1 MGAMTS
7 TCLPE
12 TVGSQAAVGA
22 RALQAMDGM
31 LYLPGELWVF
41 HVVPQISSQ
50 CAQHAPAGRHRR
62 PATGIVQVRQV
73 ADDAKDARRHCP
85 LRPGRRP
92 VPHRA
97 RRRRRRR
104 DCKARPARGCSA
116 LKAALPDSVFFPRDA
131 VYAAEAA
138 AFWSNTQLMNPGCS
152 VRGGGHMGIRGANN
166 IDGGGMLIVMPG
178 LATLELSPNGK
189 RVDLGPALKWGA
201 VYKYLAQHN
210 LTAPGGRLS
219 PVGVPGL
226 LLGGGVSFIGNQ
238 VGWAADNVVE
248 YEVVLASGD
257 VVKVNK
263 DASPD
268 LFWALKGSSANFGI
282 VTKFTV
288 NTFPFTTVYAGTYT
302 VSAAHGPA
310 FLDAIANYTSGA
322 IDPLSHMVPMAVPAA
337 PGVTV
342 YSAILFYDSPTES
355 APECFREFLALPAVS
370 TTMGFKTVADFTVET
385 GKLVVDK
392 INDVFIAGTTV
403 GHDYESQRRG
413 IEITNRPIG
422 AVWQEASE
430 RQNPAGFQ
438 DGYTG
443 YGAANKQKLL
453 DVSRKYDSERVFQ
466 KLWPGGFKIG
476 A

>member
-1 MGAMTS
+1 
-7 TCLPE
+7 
-12 TVGSQAAVGA
+12 
-22 RALQAMDGM
+22 
-31 LYLPGELWVF
+31 
-41 HVVPQISSQ
+41 
-50 CAQHAPAGRHRR
+50 
-62 PATGIVQVRQV
+62 
-73 ADDAKDARRHCP
+73 
-85 LRPGRRP
+85 
-92 VPHRA
+92 
-97 RRRRRRR
+97 
-104 DCKARPARGCSA
+104 
-116 LKAALPDSVFFPRDA
+116 
-131 VYAAEAA
+131 
-138 AFWSNTQLMNPGCS
+138 
-152 VRGGGHMGIRGANN
+152 MGIRGANN

-178 LATLELSPNGK
+178 LATLELSPDGK

-201 VYKYLAQHN
+201 VYKHLAQHN

-268 LFWALKGSSANFGI
+268 LFWALKGGSANFGI

-288 NTFPFTTVYAGTYT
+288 NTFPSTTVYAGTYT

-322 IDPLSHMVPMAVPAA
+322 VDPLSHMAPMVVPAA
-337 PGVTV
+337 PG
-342 YSAILFYDSPTES
+342 S

-370 TTMGFKTVADFTVET
+370 TTMGLKT

-413 IEITNRPIG
+413 IEITNRVYNDAAPALWAAVGGADKIALTSIDWQPID

-430 RQNPAGFQ
+430 RQNPAGNALGVDPKSKGTYLVWAMVVEWFDGPAGVNEAVDAWCRETTAAIEAATKAAGLYGPFNHMGDAAGFQ
-438 DGYTG
+438 DVYTG

>member
-1 MGAMTS
+1 
-7 TCLPE
+7 
-12 TVGSQAAVGA
+12 
-22 RALQAMDGM
+22 
-31 LYLPGELWVF
+31 
-41 HVVPQISSQ
+41 
-50 CAQHAPAGRHRR
+50 
-62 PATGIVQVRQV
+62 
-73 ADDAKDARRHCP
+73 
-85 LRPGRRP
+85 
-92 VPHRA
+92 
-97 RRRRRRR
+97 
-104 DCKARPARGCSA
+104 
-116 LKAALPDSVFFPRDA
+116 
-131 VYAAEAA
+131 
-138 AFWSNTQLMNPGCS
+138 
-152 VRGGGHMGIRGANN
+152 MGIRGANN

-178 LATLELSPNGK
+178 LATLELSPDGK

-226 LLGGGVSFIGNQ
+226 LLGGGVGFIGNQ

-288 NTFPFTTVYAGTYT
+288 NTFPSTTVYAGTYT

-370 TTMGFKTVADFTVET
+370 TTMGFKTVANFTVET

-413 IEITNRPIG
+413 IEITNRVYNDAVPALWAAVCGADKIALTSIDWQPIG

-438 DGYTG
+438 DVYTG
-443 YGAANKQKLL
+443 DGTANKQKLL

-466 KLWPGGFKIG
+466 KFWPGGFKIG